1 MNVIDLNT
9 IEALRELQEE
19 GESDLLAEL
28 IDLFLQDAPDRIA
41 GMRLAVDTGDWTA
54 LAERAHSLKGSCSS
68 LGAVHMAGLCAQL
81 EAMGRDRADRSDAAT
96 VQGALEQQYALVQ
109 AALERERN
117 ACAH

>member
-28 IDLFLQDAPDRIA
+28 IDLFLQDAPERIA
-41 GMRLAVDTGDWTA
+41 SMRSAVDGGDWTA

-81 EAMGRDRADRSDAAT
+81 EAMGRDRAERADAAT
-96 VQGALEQQYALVQ
+96 VQSALEQQYALVQ

-117 ACAH
+117 APTH